1 MTRSFNDGLSFWIH
15 KDVIEDIF
23 WPLKHHR
30 RSAWVVLGDSD
41 IKSLNSHRGKNCL
54 LLTEG
59 FLWLEPIGVG
69 VGDQKKNPL
78 LQQHKEYQV
87 QTRNLELRH
96 Q

>member
-1 MTRSFNDGLSFWIH
+1 LAYHEEPYPWRENGYTLSAS
-15 KDVIEDIF
+15 
-23 WPLKHHR
+23 P
-30 RSAWVVLGDSD
+30 SPG
-41 IKSLNSHRGKNCL
+41 L
-54 LLTEG
+54 LLTAG
-59 FLWLEPIGVG
+59 FLWLEPNGVG

>member
-1 MTRSFNDGLSFWIH
+1 MVDIIWRITRNPILGVKTAIH
-15 KDVIEDIF
+15 CA
-23 WPLKHHR
+23 PP
-30 RSAWVVLGDSD
+30 SPG
-41 IKSLNSHRGKNCL
+41 L
-54 LLTEG
+54 LLTAG